1 MTDQKFEHL
10 INVVEYY
17 SWMQYDRGCNAVLSK
32 EQREQL
38 TEVRDKLKDYS
49 DSGES
54 VADLWLECANELL
67 N

>member
-17 SWMQYDRGCNAVLSK
+17 SWMQYDRGSNAVLSK